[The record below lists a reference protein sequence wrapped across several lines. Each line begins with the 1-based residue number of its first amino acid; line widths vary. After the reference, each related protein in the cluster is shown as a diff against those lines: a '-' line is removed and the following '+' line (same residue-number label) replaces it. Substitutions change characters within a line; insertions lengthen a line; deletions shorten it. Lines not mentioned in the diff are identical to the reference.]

1 MTGNLIRIGES
12 ELWWDGDG
20 KLKQSGLDH
29 NSKSVF
35 TDDDDSDDG
44 DGDGDGNDGDGD
56 DIYIMMQCL
65 CVTKNEHSLLG
76 VSCNHLLPSIT
87 PLYSSRLVFMVPCQL
102 L

>member
-35 TDDDDSDDG
+35 TDDDDVNEDDGDDDDDSDDG
-44 DGDGDGNDGDGD
+44 DGDGDGNDVDGD
-56 DIYIMMQCL
+56 DGDNGDI
-65 CVTKNEHSLLG
+65 
-76 VSCNHLLPSIT
+76 
-87 PLYSSRLVFMVPCQL
+87 
-102 L
+102 

>member
-56 DIYIMMQCL
+56 DGDDGDNGDI
-65 CVTKNEHSLLG
+65 
-76 VSCNHLLPSIT
+76 
-87 PLYSSRLVFMVPCQL
+87 
-102 L
+102 